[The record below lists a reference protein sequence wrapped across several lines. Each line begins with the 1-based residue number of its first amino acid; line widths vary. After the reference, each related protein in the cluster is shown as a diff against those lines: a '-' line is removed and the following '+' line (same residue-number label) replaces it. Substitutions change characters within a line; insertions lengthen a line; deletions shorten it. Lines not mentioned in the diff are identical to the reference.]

1 METLKEQIQQSKED
15 CIYSS
20 TELVSCIRILGDKQN
35 LSNAQSECSCVYVK
49 AYGHRLMLTE
59 WQLNLMCVEHIHYY
73 WLLGIKPDTQC
84 LFVVD
89 QSLSMQY
96 KDGNRLLDLRIT
108 WTDQLIT
115 SLHNCP
121 INLILCTHDL
131 P

>member
-1 METLKEQIQQSKED
+1 
-15 CIYSS
+15 
-20 TELVSCIRILGDKQN
+20 
-35 LSNAQSECSCVYVK
+35 
-49 AYGHRLMLTE
+49 
-59 WQLNLMCVEHIHYY
+59 MCVEHIHIY
-73 WLLGIKPDTQC
+73 WLLGTKPDAQC